1 MTVRDLVVDLCAEH
15 LDALGGD
22 PVSLQT
28 LVGLLAACGVAEPS
42 TRVAAAALRRA
53 GWLTAS
59 RHGRETLL
67 VPTAVLRE
75 SVAARDERVQRRLG
89 PWDGQWRMVVYSVPE
104 TDRAARERVRR
115 ALARAGFGPL
125 APATWVSPHRCALD
139 EVHVELAGERTSRL
153 DLLTAHVA
161 DPRLSDGDLAAR
173 CWDLPRLAA
182 AWTRV
187 LDRLRA
193 VAGVVPEGPAALG
206 AHLRLRA
213 ETRAVLAGDP
223 LLPPAL
229 QPEGWPAR
237 EVREAW
243 ADAGARLAAAARAH
257 VAEALGAVTRP
268 AVMRPAARPAV
279 A

>member
-1 MTVRDLVVDLCAEH
+1 MTVRDLLVDLCAEH

-42 TRVAAAALRRA
+42 ARVAAAALRRA

-59 RHGRETLL
+59 RRGRETLL
-67 VPTAVLRE
+67 APTAVLRE
-75 SVAARDERVQRRLG
+75 AVAAREDRLRQRLR

-104 TDRAARERVRR
+104 SDRAARERVRR
-115 ALARAGFGPL
+115 GLARAGFGPL
-125 APATWVSPHRCALD
+125 APATWVSPHRSALA
-139 EVHVELAGERTSRL
+139 EVHAELAGEPTSRL
-153 DLLTAHVA
+153 DVLTACVA
-161 DPRLSDGDLAAR
+161 DPGLSDGDLAAR

-182 AWTRV
+182 AWSSV

-193 VAGVVPEGPAALG
+193 VAPAVPEGSAALA

-213 ETRAVLAGDP
+213 EMRAVLAGDP

-229 QPEGWPAR
+229 QPASWPAR
-237 EVREAW
+237 DVREAW
-243 ADAGARLAAAARAH
+243 ADTGTRLAAAARAH
-257 VAEALGAVTRP
+257 VAEVLAAVTPPLPRT
-268 AVMRPAARPAV
+268 AV

>member
-42 TRVAAAALRRA
+42 TRMAAAALRRA

-59 RHGRETLL
+59 RRGRETLL
-67 VPTAVLRE
+67 APTALLRE
-75 SVAARDERVQRRLG
+75 SVAARADRVQQRLG

-104 TDRAARERVRR
+104 TDRAARDRVRR
-115 ALARAGFGPL
+115 GLSRAGFGPL
-125 APATWVSPHRCALD
+125 APSTWVSPHRCALD
-139 EVHVELAGERTSRL
+139 EVHAELAGERTSRL
-153 DLLTAHVA
+153 DLLTARVA
-161 DPRLSDGDLAAR
+161 DARLSDGDLAAR
-173 CWDLPRLAA
+173 CWDLPRLAG
-182 AWTRV
+182 AWSRV

-193 VAGVVPEGPAALG
+193 LPAAVPEGPAALG
-206 AHLRLRA
+206 LHLRLRA

-223 LLPPAL
+223 LLPSAL
-229 QPEGWPAR
+229 QPAAWPAR
-237 EVREAW
+237 DVRDAW
-243 ADAGARLAAAARAH
+243 AGAGARLAAAARAH
-257 VAEALGAVTRP
+257 VAGVLGVAVPR
-268 AVMRPAARPAV
+268 AAV

>member
-1 MTVRDLVVDLCAEH
+1 MTVRDLLVDLCVEH
-15 LDALGGD
+15 LDVLGGD

-42 TRVAAAALRRA
+42 ARVAATALRRA

-67 VPTAVLRE
+67 APTALLRE
-75 SVAARDERVQRRLG
+75 SVAAREERIARRLV

-104 TDRAARERVRR
+104 SDRAARDRVRR
-115 ALARAGFGPL
+115 GLARAGFGPL
-125 APATWVSPHRCALD
+125 APATWVSPHRSALD

-153 DLLTAHVA
+153 DLLTANVA

-193 VAGVVPEGPAALG
+193 VGGAVPEGPAALG
-206 AHLRLRA
+206 LHLRLRA
-213 ETRAVLAGDP
+213 EMHAVLAGDP
-223 LLPPAL
+223 LLPAAL

-237 EVREAW
+237 EVRDAW
-243 ADAGARLAAAARAH
+243 ADTGARLAAAARAH
-257 VAEALGAVTRP
+257 VVDALGVVAL
-268 AVMRPAARPAV
+268 PAARAAV